1 MSIKNS
7 PIGIFDSGVGGTS
20 ILKELMDVLPHERFI
35 YLADSK
41 NAPYGVKSIDE
52 IIALSHKNTRHL
64 MAQNVKLIVVA
75 CNTATT
81 NAISELRQEYDLPFI
96 GIEPAIKPAALQTL
110 TNKIGILATK
120 GTLSSALFEKTSE
133 LFKKNLT
140 LTEMEGKGIVEA
152 VENGTTESRHF
163 IDSLTNQIRIFREA
177 DIDCLVL
184 GCTHYPFIRK
194 HLSLLLPDVKIIDSG
209 YAVAQQTKKILEDAN
224 RFQDKPEK
232 QIVDVYTNANNLN
245 VLNSIFKEQPF
256 VSCQYLDF

>member
-1 MSIKNS
+1 MSLKDS

-20 ILKELMDVLPHERFI
+20 ILKELMAVLPHERFI

-41 NAPYGVKSIDE
+41 NAPYGVKSVDQ
-52 IIALSHKNTRHL
+52 IIELSHKNTRHL
-64 MAQNVKLIVVA
+64 MAQDVKLIVAA

-81 NAISELRQEYDLPFI
+81 NAIRELRRDYDLPFI
-96 GIEPAIKPAALQTL
+96 GIQPAIKPAAIQTL

-133 LFKKNLT
+133 LFKKHLT
-140 LTEMEGKGIVEA
+140 LTEVEGIGIVEA
-152 VENGTTESRHF
+152 VENGTTETPRF
-163 IDSLTNQIRIFREA
+163 IESLTDQIKIFKAA

-209 YAVAQQTKKILEDAN
+209 YAVAQQTKKILKDSQ
-224 RFQDKPEK
+224 RIQDKPKK